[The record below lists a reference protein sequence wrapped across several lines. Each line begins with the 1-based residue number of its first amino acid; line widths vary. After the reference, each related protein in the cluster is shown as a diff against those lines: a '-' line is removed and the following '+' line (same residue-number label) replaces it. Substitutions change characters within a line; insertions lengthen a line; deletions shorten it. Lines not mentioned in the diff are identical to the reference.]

1 MNKKQLKRTLVK
13 ILMEMNGAPPMNEEM
28 LREYLADALTDAQLD
43 PNDYTDLYNTVQA
56 LSYEQLGNALA
67 QAVMDISTFQE

>member
-1 MNKKQLKRTLVK
+1 
-13 ILMEMNGAPPMNEEM
+13 MNEEM